1 VAGSSENGEP
11 RDVKSPKTP
20 PVGTSNPPTSFDPD
34 VAQAIGA
41 TLRRHR
47 EAAGVAQDVLPILA
61 QVDRGFY
68 GKLERGQGQPT
79 VSMLLRIAKALGT
92 TGSELLAEAEAQLP
106 PDWRSDVEVG
116 AVKSEALTKAM
127 QRAAVRRAA
136 AAKRVV
142 ERKGATARLASAPA
156 PGRPASKKL
165 TMGEKQAGRPI
176 RKRT

>member
-1 VAGSSENGEP
+1 M
-11 RDVKSPKTP
+11 
-20 PVGTSNPPTSFDPD
+20 
-34 VAQAIGA
+34 GA

-61 QVDRGFY
+61 QVDRAFY
-68 GKLERGQGQPT
+68 GKLERGQGQPS
-79 VSMLLRIAKALGT
+79 VSVLLRIAKALGT

-106 PDWRSDVEVG
+106 LDWRSDVEVG
-116 AVKSEALTKAM
+116 AVKSEALTEAM

-136 AAKRVV
+136 AAKRVAD
-142 ERKGATARLASAPA
+142 RKTGAVRA